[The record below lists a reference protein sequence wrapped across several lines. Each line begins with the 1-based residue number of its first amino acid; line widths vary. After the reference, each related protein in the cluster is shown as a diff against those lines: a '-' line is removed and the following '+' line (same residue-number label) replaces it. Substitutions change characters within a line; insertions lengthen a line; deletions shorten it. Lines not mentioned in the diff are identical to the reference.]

1 MGIRIIY
8 KKNKYIQLKDLNNKF
23 LIYNGKNLQKLIISK
38 DMVGHRFGEFVM
50 TRKVVIFKKKNG

>member
-38 DMVGHRFGEFVM
+38 DMVGHRFGEFIM